1 MMLGSRPRPLRFAAL
16 AMACACACGSDTPAS
31 PDSCGDRCPAP
42 HGLVWRC
49 EERFA
54 YGVNWAWGNWGGD
67 FGGVSAWGSP
77 GVASAR
83 DRFSADMR
91 AMKDAGVSVIRWWM
105 FPRFLTESITWGEDG
120 APSGIAGSLATDVEE
135 ALAVAEEND
144 VYLMLTLFSFDS
156 FGPTQEEGGATS
168 RGIQPMVIDAV
179 LRRKLIDNL
188 VVPVARAV
196 ERSPHKQRM
205 IAWDMVNEPEWAM
218 TGPDLYGGEP
228 YEPQSRLQ
236 SVTHQQMET
245 FLKETAAALRA
256 SSGALITI
264 GGAAIKWARAWSHVD
279 VDFYQ
284 FHYYDWVHQWYPY
297 ATVTLAAAGV
307 TDKPVV
313 MGEFPIQGVSEI
325 GGQPARTAA
334 QLSADL
340 WAAGYAGSL
349 AWAFNDSAFPWSPG
363 SVERFAAERPCETR
377 F

>member
-1 MMLGSRPRPLRFAAL
+1 
-16 AMACACACGSDTPAS
+16 
-31 PDSCGDRCPAP
+31 
-42 HGLVWRC
+42 
-49 EERFA
+49 
-54 YGVNWAWGNWGGD
+54 
-67 FGGVSAWGSP
+67 
-77 GVASAR
+77 
-83 DRFSADMR
+83 
-91 AMKDAGVSVIRWWM
+91 
-105 FPRFLTESITWGEDG
+105 
-120 APSGIAGSLATDVEE
+120 
-135 ALAVAEEND
+135 
-144 VYLMLTLFSFDS
+144 
-156 FGPTQEEGGATS
+156 
-168 RGIQPMVIDAV
+168 
-179 LRRKLIDNL
+179 
-188 VVPVARAV
+188 
-196 ERSPHKQRM
+196 
-205 IAWDMVNEPEWAM
+205 MVNEPEWAM

-236 SVTHQQMET
+236 PVTHQQMET

-325 GGQPARTAA
+325 GGQPARAAA